1 MLNAKHNIFL
11 ANSYFTYTIDDKK
24 NCSWDAD
31 LFDTWTDKNAIMRNM
46 INFINEG
53 NNWIVNSLNIIA
65 IFNSHSDA
73 NENFSYF
80 EIYKYNQNF
89 QTEDN
94 YRNQGNKVWFW
105 FINIKH
111 I

>member
-1 MLNAKHNIFL
+1 
-11 ANSYFTYTIDDKK
+11 
-24 NCSWDAD
+24 
-31 LFDTWTDKNAIMRNM
+31 MRNM

-53 NNWIVNSLNIIA
+53 DNWIVNSLNVIA
-65 IFNSHSDA
+65 IFNSHNDT

-94 YRNQGNKVWFW
+94 YRNQGSKVWFW